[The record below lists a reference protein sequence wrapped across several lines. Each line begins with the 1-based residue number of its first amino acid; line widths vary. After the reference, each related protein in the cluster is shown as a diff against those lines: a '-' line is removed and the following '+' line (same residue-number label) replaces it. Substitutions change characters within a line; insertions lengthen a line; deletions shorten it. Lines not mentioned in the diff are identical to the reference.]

1 MTLRP
6 LALALAALALAAA
19 SPGFAQAPDADLAPE
34 LQACVDAPET
44 EAEAETGLMTCS
56 RALEAAE
63 NDLDR
68 AGIHVKIANLWLALG
83 DTNAAISAVDKGAE
97 LAPEG
102 EALLYQA
109 AVRYRAGLY
118 DEALAMAEAG
128 LRDRPDDPDLTRL
141 RLLALTD
148 ARRYEEARAGL
159 ERLYRRDPSDIEIA
173 SVLAGVYAALGE
185 TRRMDRI
192 LDAALKLAP
201 GDTALRYLRGV
212 ARVRDQDWAG
222 GAADL
227 DIALAD
233 APEDWGL
240 AARAV
245 ARAYSGDREGALG
258 DLSAIQDPRSLTTLS
273 AIYAV
278 RAAVAVEDYARA
290 LIFAEAAVDSASAAD
305 MATTLVHLGEVRVL
319 AGLPREA
326 RANFEKAAVLE
337 PQNARAWAGLGSVTL
352 DSDPAQAAIF
362 YERALAI
369 APTVAEF
376 HAGLAEAATRDGDLA
391 TAETIYFDLIKA
403 FPEDATLHAAM
414 ANVLVAQGHVKTA
427 RASTAE
433 ALRLAPGDPAHVL
446 AHAEV
451 LALLDEDDAALK
463 LIDQLVAAGDDSASA
478 RYLAA
483 ILRRNRA
490 DYEAALREADAGLAL
505 APDDPDLLEEKG
517 AIYYML
523 DDPLSA
529 REWLER
535 ALAVNP
541 KAADALYLR
550 GLVRAELGD
559 AEGAA
564 ADQAAAVALDPSLA
578 EEL

>member
-68 AGIHVKIANLWLALG
+68 AGVHVKIANLWLALG

-128 LRDRPDDPDLTRL
+128 LRDRPDDPDFTRL

-148 ARRYEEARAGL
+148 ARRHEEARSGL

-212 ARVRDQDWAG
+212 ARVREQDWAG

-227 DIALAD
+227 DIALAND
-233 APEDWGL
+233 PDDWGL

-278 RAAVAVEDYARA
+278 RAAAAVEDYAQA

-319 AGLPREA
+319 AGLSKEA

-550 GLVRAELGD
+550 GQVRAELGD

-564 ADQAAAVALDPSLA
+564 ADQAAAVALDPTLA
-578 EEL
+578 DES

>member
-1 MTLRP
+1 
-6 LALALAALALAAA
+6 
-19 SPGFAQAPDADLAPE
+19 
-34 LQACVDAPET
+34 
-44 EAEAETGLMTCS
+44 
-56 RALEAAE
+56 
-63 NDLDR
+63 
-68 AGIHVKIANLWLALG
+68 
-83 DTNAAISAVDKGAE
+83 
-97 LAPEG
+97 
-102 EALLYQA
+102 
-109 AVRYRAGLY
+109 
-118 DEALAMAEAG
+118 
-128 LRDRPDDPDLTRL
+128 
-141 RLLALTD
+141 
-148 ARRYEEARAGL
+148 
-159 ERLYRRDPSDIEIA
+159 
-173 SVLAGVYAALGE
+173 
-185 TRRMDRI
+185 
-192 LDAALKLAP
+192 
-201 GDTALRYLRGV
+201 
-212 ARVRDQDWAG
+212 
-222 GAADL
+222 
-227 DIALAD
+227 
-233 APEDWGL
+233 
-240 AARAV
+240 
-245 ARAYSGDREGALG
+245 
-258 DLSAIQDPRSLTTLS
+258 
-273 AIYAV
+273 
-278 RAAVAVEDYARA
+278 
-290 LIFAEAAVDSASAAD
+290 
-305 MATTLVHLGEVRVL
+305 
-319 AGLPREA
+319 
-326 RANFEKAAVLE
+326 VLE

-529 REWLER
+529 KEWLEKV
-535 ALAVNP
+535 LAINP

-564 ADQAAAVALDPSLA
+564 ADKAAAVALDPSLA
-578 EEL
+578 DAS

>member
-6 LALALAALALAAA
+6 TAFALAVLALAAA
-19 SPGFAQAPDADLAPE
+19 SPALAQAPEADLARE

-44 EAEAETGLMTCS
+44 EAEAETGLMTCR

-68 AGIHVKIANLWLALG
+68 AGVHVKIANLWLALG
-83 DTNAAISAVDKGAE
+83 DTDAAISAVDKGAE

-102 EALLYQA
+102 EAQLFQA
-109 AVRYRAGLY
+109 AIRYRAGLY

-128 LRDRPDDPDLTRL
+128 LRDRPGDPELTRL

-148 ARRYEEARAGL
+148 ARRYEEARSGL

-173 SVLAGVYAALGE
+173 SALASVYAALGE
-185 TRRMDRI
+185 TGRMDRV

-201 GDTALRYLRGV
+201 GDVALRYLRGV
-212 ARVRDQDWAG
+212 ARVREQDWAG

-227 DIALAD
+227 DIALAND
-233 APEDWGL
+233 PDDWGL

-258 DLSAIQDPRSLTTLS
+258 DLSAIQNPRSLTTLS

-278 RAAVAVEDYARA
+278 RAAAAVEDYARA

-326 RANFEKAAVLE
+326 RASFEKAAVLE

-376 HAGLAEAATRDGDLA
+376 RAGLAEAATRDGDLA

-463 LIDQLVAAGDDSASA
+463 LIDQLVADGDDSASA

-550 GLVRAELGD
+550 GLVRVELGD
-559 AEGAA
+559 AEGGA
-564 ADQAAAVALDPSLA
+564 ADQAAAIALDPTLA
-578 EEL
+578 DES

>member
-6 LALALAALALAAA
+6 LALALAALALATT
-19 SPGFAQAPDADLAPE
+19 SPALAQAPEADLAPE
-34 LQACVDAPET
+34 LQACVDALET
-44 EAEAETGLMTCS
+44 EAEAEAGLVTCR
-56 RALEAAE
+56 RALAAAE

-68 AGIHVKIANLWLALG
+68 AGVHVKIAYLWLALG
-83 DTNAAISAVDKGAE
+83 DTGAAISAVDKAAE

-102 EALLYQA
+102 EALLFQA
-109 AVRYRAGLY
+109 NIRYRAGLY

-128 LRDRPDDPDLTRL
+128 LRYRPRDPELTRL

-148 ARRYEEARAGL
+148 ARRYEEARSGL
-159 ERLYRRDPSDIEIA
+159 ERLYRRDPSDFEIA
-173 SVLAGVYAALGE
+173 SALAGVYAVLGE
-185 TRRMDRI
+185 NRRMYRV
-192 LDAALKLAP
+192 LDAALELAP
-201 GDTALRYLRGV
+201 GDIALRYLRGV
-212 ARVRDQDWAG
+212 ARVREQDWAG

-227 DIALAD
+227 DIALANVPD
-233 APEDWGL
+233 DGGL
-240 AARAV
+240 AARAI
-245 ARAYSGDREGALG
+245 ARAYSGNREGALG
-258 DLSAIQDPRSLTTLS
+258 DLSAIQDPGSISTLS
-273 AIYAV
+273 ALYAV
-278 RAAVAVEDYARA
+278 RAAAAVEDYARA
-290 LIFAEAAVDSASAAD
+290 LIFAEAAVDRASAAD
-305 MATTLVHLGEVRVL
+305 IATALVHRGEVRVL
-319 AGLPREA
+319 AGLFKEA
-326 RANFEKAAVLE
+326 RADFEKAAVLE

-369 APTVAEF
+369 APTVPEF
-376 HAGLAEAATRDGDLA
+376 HAGLAEAATRDGDYA
-391 TAETIYFDLIKA
+391 TAETIYFELIKA
-403 FPEDATLHAAM
+403 FPKDASLHAAM

-433 ALRLAPGDPAHVL
+433 ALRLAPDDPTHVL

-451 LALLDEDDAALK
+451 LALLDEDVAALK
-463 LIDQLVAAGDDSASA
+463 LIDQLVADGADSVSA

-483 ILRRNRA
+483 ILRRNQS
-490 DYEAALREADAGLAL
+490 DFEAALREADAGLAL
-505 APDDPDLLEEKG
+505 APDDPDLLQEKG

-559 AEGAA
+559 AKGAA

-578 EEL
+578 EDL

>member
-19 SPGFAQAPDADLAPE
+19 APGFAQAPDADLAPE

-68 AGIHVKIANLWLALG
+68 AGVHVKIANLWLALG

-148 ARRYEEARAGL
+148 ARRHEEARAGL

-173 SVLAGVYAALGE
+173 SALAGVYAALGE
-185 TRRMDRI
+185 TRRMHRV
-192 LDAALKLAP
+192 LDAAIKLAP
-201 GDTALRYLRGV
+201 GDIALRYLRGV
-212 ARVRDQDWAG
+212 ARVREQDWAG

-233 APEDWGL
+233 APDDWGL
-240 AARAV
+240 AARAI

-278 RAAVAVEDYARA
+278 RAAAAVEDYARA

-319 AGLPREA
+319 AGLSKEA

>member
-68 AGIHVKIANLWLALG
+68 AGVHVKIANLWLALG

-128 LRDRPDDPDLTRL
+128 LRDRPDDPDFTRL

-148 ARRYEEARAGL
+148 ARRHEEARAGL

-173 SVLAGVYAALGE
+173 SALAGVYAALGE
-185 TRRMDRI
+185 TRRMDRV
-192 LDAALKLAP
+192 LDAAIKLAP
-201 GDTALRYLRGV
+201 GDIALRYLRGV
-212 ARVRDQDWAG
+212 ARVRDQEWAG

-233 APEDWGL
+233 APDDWGL
-240 AARAV
+240 AARAI

-278 RAAVAVEDYARA
+278 RAAAAVEDYAQA